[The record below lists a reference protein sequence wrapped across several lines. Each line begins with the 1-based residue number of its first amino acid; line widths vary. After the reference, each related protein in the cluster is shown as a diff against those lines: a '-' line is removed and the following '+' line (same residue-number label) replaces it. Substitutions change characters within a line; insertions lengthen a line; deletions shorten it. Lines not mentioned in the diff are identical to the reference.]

1 MIMDIIKELLFQSI
15 GRIVPWL
22 RRKIYPLTEFEKDIE
37 IDLRRDNP
45 ITFSVNNES
54 PYLTLYLTVK
64 NKSQYLE
71 FTFDRAIINF
81 NTDNTYHE
89 ILKDASII
97 SCVEV
102 GKKSEK
108 PINYK
113 FSLNEYQVKLLK
125 NLKDTT
131 KLRASIRIKY
141 YVVSDLYKVS
151 KEIGLNSIYYSLEW
165 SKNSNLKKL
174 K

>member
-1 MIMDIIKELLFQSI
+1 MIPDLIKEVAFSLI
-15 GRIVPWL
+15 GKISPWVK
-22 RRKIYPLTEFEKDIE
+22 RKIYPLTEFEKDIE
-37 IDLRRDNP
+37 IDLRKDNP
-45 ITFSVNNES
+45 IAFSVNNEN
-54 PYLTLYLTVK
+54 PYLTLYLTIK
-64 NKSQYLE
+64 NKSQYLN

-89 ILKDASII
+89 ILKDESII

-102 GKKSEK
+102 DKKSEK

-113 FSLNEYQVKLLK
+113 FSLNEYQVKLLI

-141 YVVSDLYKVS
+141 YVVSDIYKVS
-151 KEIGLNSIYYSLEW
+151 KEIGLNSIYYSLE
-165 SKNSNLKKL
+165 
-174 K
+174 

>member
-1 MIMDIIKELLFQSI
+1 MIQDLIKEVAFSSI
-15 GRIVPWL
+15 GRISPWVK
-22 RRKIYPLTEFEKDIE
+22 RKIYPLTEFEKDIE

-45 ITFSVNNES
+45 IAFSVNNEN

-64 NKSQYLE
+64 NKSQYLK

-102 GKKSEK
+102 DKKSQR
-108 PINYK
+108 PITYK

-125 NLKDTT
+125 NLKDRT
-131 KLRASIRIKY
+131 KLRASIHLKY
-141 YVVSDLYKVS
+141 YVVSDTYKVS
-151 KEIGLNSIYYSLEW
+151 KEIGLNGIHYPLE
-165 SKNSNLKKL
+165 
-174 K
+174 